1 MNSGPKTMIIEDE
14 EVAADLLE
22 IMLNRQG
29 IRKIV
34 KATSGRQAIDI
45 FKEGLKNGSPYSLV
59 FLDIIMP
66 EMDGQLTL
74 KHLRAAEREWDISEA
89 DKAVI
94 IMTTALTTADAMI
107 EALFEGDC
115 SDYLVKPI
123 GPAYLREMLSHK
135 GFISGHQ

>member
-1 MNSGPKTMIIEDE
+1 MSSELKTMIIDDE

-29 IRKIV
+29 IREIV
-34 KATSGRQAIDI
+34 KATSGREAIDI
-45 FKEGLKNGSPYSLV
+45 FEEGLRIGSPYSLV

-74 KHLRAAEREWDISEA
+74 KHLRAAEREWGIA
-89 DKAVI
+89 DAEKAVI
-94 IMTTALTTADAMI
+94 IMTTALTTTDAMI
-107 EALFEGDC
+107 EALFDGDC

-123 GPAYLREMLSHK
+123 GSSYLGEMLANK
-135 GFISGHQ
+135 GFIAAPR